1 MMAKLTLEIITGEQL
16 LLHEEEVEEV
26 IAPGNVGELG
36 ILPNHAPLVTGL
48 EPGELR
54 VKRDGAEAQFF
65 ISGGFLE
72 VRDDEVRVL
81 ADAAERGGEIDL
93 ERAEAAR
100 ERAEARLQGEAE
112 VDRARAEGSLRRS
125 LVRLRVGRRRRRGRA
140 DLPSGVGGAE

>member
-1 MMAKLTLEIITGEQL
+1 MGKLTLAIITGEQL
-16 LLHEEEVEEV
+16 LLREEEIDEV
-26 IAPGNVGELG
+26 IAPGSVGELG

-48 EPGELR
+48 LPGELR
-54 VKRDGAEAQFF
+54 VKREWGEEQFF

-72 VRDDEVRVL
+72 VRADEVRVL

-100 ERAEARLQGEAE
+100 ARAEARLQGEAE
-112 VDRARAEGSLRRS
+112 VDRARAEGALGRS

-140 DLPSGVGGAE
+140 DLPSGAGGAE